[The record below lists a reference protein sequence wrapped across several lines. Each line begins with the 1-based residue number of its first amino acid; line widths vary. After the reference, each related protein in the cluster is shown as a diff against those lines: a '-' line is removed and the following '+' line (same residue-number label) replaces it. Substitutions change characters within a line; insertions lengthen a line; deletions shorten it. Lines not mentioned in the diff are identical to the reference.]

1 MADTINLL
9 MLLYEPGPSG
19 QGTHVL
25 SLVEGLNRER
35 YRIIV
40 VCPTANVHTIERLWR
55 AGVTVIPMPMSK
67 IRNAFATCRLIQIL
81 RREKV
86 EIIHIHSQE
95 AGIWGRIAAWVAR
108 VPVVIYTPQTVD
120 IRQKRFQALY
130 YLIER
135 LLATVTDMLISVND
149 GDRVRMIDKG
159 VISPRKIMTVY
170 NGIEV
175 HNYPACVDVSR
186 TKEDLGIPSEGP
198 VIAQIGRL
206 CAQKGP
212 RYLLEAAT
220 LVLETRPETIFLM
233 VGEGPLRAEIED
245 SAKELHLSGHLLLLG
260 WRNDVAA
267 IIACVDVVVL
277 SSLWEG
283 LPYTLLEAMAS
294 GKPVVATAVNGS
306 KELIRDGQ
314 TGLLV
319 PPADSRA
326 LADAV
331 LTLLDS
337 SEVAVEMGRRAR
349 EVVGKDFSLENMV
362 GRVDELYERLAS
374 RHQAR

>member
-1 MADTINLL
+1 

-40 VCPTANVHTIERLWR
+40 VCPTTNLHTVERLGR
-55 AGVTVIPMPMSK
+55 AGVRVIPLPMSK
-67 IRNAFATCRLIQIL
+67 IRNVRASFRLIQVL

-86 EIIHIHSQE
+86 EIIHVHSQE
-95 AGIWGRIAAWVAR
+95 AGIWGRIAAWVAG
-108 VPVVIYTPQTVD
+108 VPIVIYTPQTVD

-135 LLATVTDMLISVND
+135 LSAAVTDMLISVNE
-149 GDRVRMIDKG
+149 GDRLRLINKG
-159 VISPRKIMTVY
+159 VISPDKIMTIS

-175 HNYPACVDVSR
+175 HSFPACVDV
-186 TKEDLGIPSEGP
+186 KAKKQELGIPSEGP

-206 CAQKGP
+206 SEQKGP

-220 LVLETRPETIFLM
+220 LVLEMRPDTIFLM
-233 VGEGPLRAEIED
+233 VGEGPLREEIED
-245 SAKELHLSGHLLLLG
+245 RAKELELSENLLLLG

-283 LPYTLLEAMAS
+283 LPYALLEAMAS
-294 GKPVVATAVNGS
+294 GKPVVATAVNGC
-306 KELIRDGQ
+306 KELVRDGQ

-337 SEVAVEMGRRAR
+337 GEMALEMGRRAR
-349 EVVGKDFSLENMV
+349 QVVGKDFSLENMV

-374 RHQAR
+374 RQEAR